1 MDVGRDHV
9 IRLRLYVAG
18 TAPNSVRAR
27 ANLEAICRDGGAG
40 QIAVEVVDVI
50 DEPLRALD
58 DGVLVTPTL
67 LKLEPGPSATL
78 IGDLSEHATVLAV
91 IGLYGGTA

>member
-1 MDVGRDHV
+1 MDAGRDHV
-9 IRLRLYVAG
+9 VRLRLYVAG

-67 LKLEPGPSATL
+67 LKLEPEPSATV